1 MTYEE
6 KCELLGIK
14 RPDSL
19 AKRFGEEM
27 PSVAIG
33 KFPQLSKKVGPRVP
47 DKVSQ
52 DFSHLNPARGAE
64 CQKHTKEW
72 WGKLSAEERSRR
84 NQLRFSKE

>member
-33 KFPQLSKKVGPRVP
+33 KFPQLSKKVGPRVA
-47 DKVSQ
+47 DKASQ